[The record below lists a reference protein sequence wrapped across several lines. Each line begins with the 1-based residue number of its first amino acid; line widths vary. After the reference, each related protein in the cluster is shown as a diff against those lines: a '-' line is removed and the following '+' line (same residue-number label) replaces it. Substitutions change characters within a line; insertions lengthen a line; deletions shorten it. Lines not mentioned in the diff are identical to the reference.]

1 MSGHSSL
8 AQSCLEMWRNAKP
21 TTWQQRAV
29 QRVVERERVEN
40 DSVRAEIE
48 AARQCLARLQLALA
62 LAGPDDEDEEDELQL
77 ISQNKPAS
85 AMETG
90 CGNNV
95 SFSAGY
101 HPEAR
106 DPIRRGTPA
115 FPPVIDYDADDESE
129 EEFSG
134 SLSGVTLPRLTPTP
148 EPSDV
153 FIACLDPTPGLSD
166 VSCLTPTPELLES
179 PEYSLRALN
188 PSEVWDEEAPV
199 EPILYAPVPQR
210 PFREPELLLL
220 GYHEKPYGTDTA
232 SNTAVSPD
240 VVRQERLER
249 ILGLVSDIK
258 RVHHDLETLLRTR

>member
-1 MSGHSSL
+1 MPGHSSPDS
-8 AQSCLEMWRNAKP
+8 QSCLEMWRNA
-21 TTWQQRAV
+21 TTTKRSA
-29 QRVVERERVEN
+29 QRVVERERIEN
-40 DSVRAEIE
+40 NKVRAEIE

-62 LAGPDDEDEEDELQL
+62 LADAEDEDEENELEL
-77 ISQNKPAS
+77 ISQNKSAS

-90 CGNNV
+90 FGNSV
-95 SFSAGY
+95 SFSAGS

-115 FPPVIDYDADDESE
+115 FLPVIDYDADDESE
-129 EEFSG
+129 EDYG
-134 SLSGVTLPRLTPTP
+134 SPSGVPLPRLTPTP

-153 FIACLDPTPGLSD
+153 FMPCLAPTPGLSD
-166 VSCLTPTPELLES
+166 VSCLTPTPELLQS

-210 PFREPELLLL
+210 PFIEPELLLL
-220 GYHEKPYGTDTA
+220 NYHEKPDGADNTSGTA
-232 SNTAVSPD
+232 ISPD
-240 VVRQERLER
+240 VVRQERLDR

-258 RVHHDLETLLRTR
+258 RVYNDLETLLRNR